1 MPRAS
6 LGAEMTLQEQEE
18 HEDGLHELALRSSV
32 QDMGERLGSD
42 RLAQVLAIELKKFGF
57 EIVPNGKR

>member
-1 MPRAS
+1 
-6 LGAEMTLQEQEE
+6 MTLQEQKE